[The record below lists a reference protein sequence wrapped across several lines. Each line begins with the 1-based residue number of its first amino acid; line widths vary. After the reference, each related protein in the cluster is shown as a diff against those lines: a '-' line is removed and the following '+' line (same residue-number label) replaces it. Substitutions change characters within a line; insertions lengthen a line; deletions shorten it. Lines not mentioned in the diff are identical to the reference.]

1 MEMIV
6 DRALNVLVK
15 LPCVFGLMALGFILE
30 TLVDLPFRIAMRIDG
45 WGRSDRRR
53 RGL

>member
-1 MEMIV
+1 METFV

-15 LPCVFGLMALGFILE
+15 IPCVYGLMALGVILE
-30 TLVDLPFRIAMRIDG
+30 TLVELPVRIAMRIAG
-45 WGRSDRRR
+45 RGRSAGRR

>member
-1 MEMIV
+1 METFV
-6 DRALNVLVK
+6 ERALNVLVK

-30 TLVDLPFRIAMRIDG
+30 TLVDLPFRIAMHIDG
-45 WGRSDRRR
+45 WGRSAGRR

>member
-1 MEMIV
+1 METFV

-15 LPCVFGLMALGFILE
+15 IPCAYGLMALGCILE

-45 WGRSDRRR
+45 WGRSARRR